1 MVGKRGKTKTPH
13 VNTPVSVASNQVI
26 ATNSYVGGRMR
37 SFDDL
42 QTLTKEQLKLE
53 CRKRGQKTTGTKNEL
68 LQRLG
73 HKMNTTKRN
82 TNTSNGSATIEDSSN
97 STQMT
102 QSSNAVHSAN
112 KALEK
117 AERESIVLWKKPLL
131 TLEYF
136 GKEVFELSCI
146 YGNKL
151 FEYRKLV
158 LLLVSVLITFAVTLN
173 LDGPHQSFIQQWYK
187 KLLWCLY
194 WTGLGIL
201 SSVGLGTG
209 LHTFLLYLGPHI
221 AQVTLA
227 AYECNGLNFPEPPY
241 PDEIICPTSLSGT
254 ATVSILSIMSKVRLE
269 SMCWGAGTALGE
281 LPPYFMA
288 RAARL
293 SGIDPDEEDELAEF
307 EELQRKNK
315 EDLTLMEKGKLLI
328 EDIVQKV
335 GFLGILACASIPNP
349 LFDLAGIT
357 CGHFLVPF
365 WTFFGATLI
374 GKAIIKMHIQKLFV
388 IIAFNEALITTALSW
403 LHLVPVVGESLQT
416 PFKAFLDDQKS
427 KLHRRGSPQTTE
439 KSNILGSIFEKFVIV
454 MILYFVLSIVNSL
467 AQSYHKRLHKRKKT
481 N

>member
-1 MVGKRGKTKTPH
+1 MSFWGNSSVCSDD
-13 VNTPVSVASNQVI
+13 VSVLRDI
-26 ATNSYVGGRMR
+26 FLTN
-37 SFDDL
+37 
-42 QTLTKEQLKLE
+42 
-53 CRKRGQKTTGTKNEL
+53 
-68 LQRLG
+68 LQRLV
-73 HKMNTTKRN
+73 HKMNPTKRN
-82 TNTSNGSATIEDSSN
+82 ANASNGSATIENDSASRSCRSQSN
-97 STQMT
+97 TVQPACHRT
-102 QSSNAVHSAN
+102 I
-112 KALEK
+112 EK
-117 AERESIVLWKKPLL
+117 AERETIIIWLKPLL

-136 GKEVFELSCI
+136 CKEVFELSCI

-151 FEYRKLV
+151 LVYRKFV
-158 LLLVSVLITFAVTLN
+158 ILLLGLALTCAIAFKV
-173 LDGPHQSFIQQWYK
+173 DGPHQNFLQQWYST
-187 KLLWCLY
+187 LLWCLY

-227 AYECNGLNFPEPPY
+227 AYECNSLNFPEPPY
-241 PDEIICPTSLSGT
+241 PDEIICPVDPAKMTG
-254 ATVSILSIMSKVRLE
+254 VSILAIMSKVRLE

-293 SGIDPDEEDELAEF
+293 SGIDPDDEDDELAEF
-307 EELQRKNK
+307 EQLQHKSR
-315 EDLTLMEKGKLLI
+315 EELTLIERGKLLI

-403 LHLVPVVGESLQT
+403 LELVPAIGNSLQI

-427 KLHRRGSPQTTE
+427 KLHRRGVTQTTE
-439 KSNILGSIFEKFVIV
+439 KFNC
-454 MILYFVLSIVNSL
+454 
-467 AQSYHKRLHKRKKT
+467 RL
-481 N
+481 